1 MGRLSWIMWWGQYNH
16 RVFIRGREGDVMAET
31 WTGVIT
37 VVAER
42 GLGTKEYGQPLE
54 APKF

>member
-1 MGRLSWIMWWGQYNH
+1 MRWAQCNH
-16 RVFIRGREGDVMAET
+16 RVFIRGREADVMAET
-31 WTGVIT
+31 QTGVIT

-42 GLGTKEYGQPLE
+42 GLGTKDYGEPLE

>member
-1 MGRLSWIMWWGQYNH
+1 MGRLSWIMRWAQCNH
-16 RVFIRGREGDVMAET
+16 RVFIRGREADVMAET
-31 WTGVIT
+31 QTGVIT

-42 GLGTKEYGQPLE
+42 GLGTKDYGEPLE